1 LSSLESLRS
10 AIEVGCS
17 RLPVEPGETALDQ
30 MAAFIVLL
38 DKWNKIYN
46 LTAVRDPAEMVPRH
60 LLDSLAVAPFI
71 TPGRL
76 LDVGT
81 GAGLPG
87 LPLAMLFP
95 GQSFSVLDANAK
107 KLRFIRQAVAELGLK
122 NVEVVHKRM
131 QEYQPAQAFDMVI
144 SRAVASL
151 EVLYRQAI
159 HVLAPGGRML
169 FMKGTLPEDEMNA
182 FAPGRETLHIE
193 RLQVPGLDAERHLIW
208 FEQLD
213 DD

>member
-1 LSSLESLRS
+1 M
-10 AIEVGCS
+10 
-17 RLPVEPGETALDQ
+17 PVEPDEAALDQ
-30 MAAFIVLL
+30 MAAFVALL
-38 DKWNKIYN
+38 FKWNQTYN
-46 LTAVRDPAEMVPRH
+46 LTAVRNPAEMVPRH

-71 TPGRL
+71 TNGRL

-95 GQSFSVLDANAK
+95 GQSFTLLDSNAK
-107 KLRFIRQAVAELGLK
+107 KLRFIRQAVAELGLN
-122 NVEVVHKRM
+122 NVKVVHKRM

-169 FMKGTLPEDEMNA
+169 FMKGTLPESEMND
-182 FAPGRETLHIE
+182 FAPGRETLHTE

-208 FEQLD
+208 FKQLD

>member
-1 LSSLESLRS
+1 MNALDSVRS
-10 AIEVGCS
+10 AIEAGCS
-17 RLPVEPGETALDQ
+17 RLPVEPGATALDQ
-30 MAAFIVLL
+30 MVEFIGLL
-38 DKWNKIYN
+38 VKWNKTYN
-46 LTAVRDPAEMVPRH
+46 LTAVREPAEMVPRH

-71 TPGRL
+71 STGRL
-76 LDVGT
+76 IDVGT

-87 LPLAMLFP
+87 LPLAMIFP
-95 GQSFSVLDANAK
+95 GQSFTLLDSNAK
-107 KLRFIRQAVAELGLK
+107 KLRFIRQVVAELGMT

-151 EVLYRQAI
+151 ELLYQQAI

-169 FMKGTLPEDEMNA
+169 FMKGTLPGDEMND
-182 FAPGRETLHIE
+182 FAPGRQTLHIE

-208 FEQLD
+208 FEQPD

>member
-1 LSSLESLRS
+1 MNSLDSVRS
-10 AIEVGCS
+10 AIEAGCS
-17 RLPVEPGETALDQ
+17 RLPVEPGATALDQ
-30 MAAFIVLL
+30 MAEFIGLL
-38 DKWNKIYN
+38 AKWNKTYN
-46 LTAVRDPAEMVPRH
+46 LTAVREPAEMVPRH

-71 TPGRL
+71 STGRL

-87 LPLAMLFP
+87 LPLAMIFP
-95 GQSFSVLDANAK
+95 GQPFTLLDSNAK
-107 KLRFIRQAVAELGLK
+107 KLRFIRQVVAELGMT

-151 EVLYRQAI
+151 EVLYQQAI

-169 FMKGTLPEDEMNA
+169 FMKGTLPGDEMKD

-193 RLQVPGLDAERHLIW
+193 QLQVPGLDAERHLIW
-208 FEQLD
+208 FEQPD

>member
-1 LSSLESLRS
+1 MSSLESLRS
-10 AIEVGCS
+10 AIEAGCS
-17 RLPVEPGETALDQ
+17 RLPVEPDETALDQ
-30 MAAFIVLL
+30 MVAFIILL

-71 TPGRL
+71 APGRL

-107 KLRFIRQAVAELGLK
+107 KLRFVRQAVAELGLK

-151 EVLYRQAI
+151 QELHSQTC
-159 HVLAPGGRML
+159 HLLDPGGRML
-169 FMKGTLPEDEMNA
+169 FMKGAVPENEM
-182 FAPGRETLHIE
+182 EQLTSLQEQLQVE
-193 RLQVPGLDAERHLIW
+193 RLRVPGLNAERHLLW
-208 FEQLD
+208 LETTKG
-213 DD
+213 

>member
-1 LSSLESLRS
+1 LNSLDSVRS
-10 AIEVGCS
+10 AIEAGCS
-17 RLPVEPGETALDQ
+17 RLPVEPGATALDQ
-30 MAAFIVLL
+30 MAEFIGLL
-38 DKWNKIYN
+38 AKWNKTYN
-46 LTAVRDPAEMVPRH
+46 LTAVREPAEMVPRH

-71 TPGRL
+71 STGRL

-87 LPLAMLFP
+87 LPLAMIFP
-95 GQSFSVLDANAK
+95 GQPFTLLDSNAK
-107 KLRFIRQAVAELGLK
+107 KLRFIRQVVAELGMT

-151 EVLYRQAI
+151 EVLYQQAI

-169 FMKGTLPEDEMNA
+169 FMKGTLPGDEMKD

-193 RLQVPGLDAERHLIW
+193 QLQVPGLDAERHLIW
-208 FEQLD
+208 FEQPD